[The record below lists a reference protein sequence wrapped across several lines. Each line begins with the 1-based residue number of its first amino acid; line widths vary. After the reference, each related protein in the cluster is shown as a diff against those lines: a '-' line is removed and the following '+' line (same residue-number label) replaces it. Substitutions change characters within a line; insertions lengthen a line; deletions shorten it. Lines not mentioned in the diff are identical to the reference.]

1 MARNRCSVETNSSLN
16 FPASANAPSSTR
28 FKPCPTCCWA
38 KPLTLGRR
46 LISFSIS
53 DVSVST
59 RTPSRSRSGGTTPSL
74 CAASAARRCKASIC
88 WFSWRAATSCACCS
102 RCRACTDIHLDLLRL
117 RFLTFR
123 NQQRKHAVVIVGLD
137 RFGIHAVCQRE
148 APAERSVG
156 ALHAQVVFLAHLIL
170 ELAFAAQG
178 QQVVFDADVQVLR
191 IHVRQVRLHHQF
203 VLGLVDIHVR
213 RPGGKNRLIRCPPG
227 QLIEETMKLLGKEV
241 RAPEGLPSGK

>member
-102 RCRACTDIHLDLLRL
+102 ASCAFTVIFSNRSMAFLDCASYQEQGAGFRPAPPSGFSRSSVLLGRGSRCRACTDIHLDLLRL
-117 RFLTFR
+117 RFLTLR

-148 APAERSVG
+148 APAERSVST
-156 ALHAQVVFLAHLIL
+156 LHAQVVFLADLLL

-191 IHVRQVRLHHQF
+191 IHVR
-203 VLGLVDIHVR
+203 
-213 RPGGKNRLIRCPPG
+213 
-227 QLIEETMKLLGKEV
+227 
-241 RAPEGLPSGK
+241 